1 MNRKFALF
9 FVLLIV
15 ALVTLAC
22 SPCGLL
28 GGGSEPAPENTV
40 IPSATEPP
48 AVEPTAPAA
57 EPTAPATEE
66 GPDEYDTAFPLPDDV
81 QNFIGDGGESDV
93 SFQTSLNMDEAIE
106 FYRQALS
113 DMGLTEY
120 EVLTVIEDE
129 GFSLVFT
136 SWPNGEELVLQ
147 GVDFGDTINVSIRLE
162 EVVESAATTPPET
175 ETGLGE
181 EQRSEAGGFAFQ
193 PIPGYTVEEMFG
205 FARMEAPDADPDTG
219 PAIMLIGAVVE
230 ESSTSEQL
238 YDEFVGDLET
248 DVEVSKPREVTV
260 GSVPGLAVD
269 VSGTEGGQDFAAR
282 IVLVAVSPT
291 QSFTM
296 IGMAS
301 PDRWDD
307 ELAPLFDAVLASI
320 SFFEPDLSFE
330 LPDEEGEEIRQ
341 WATSATASSE
351 YGNPDWSASQATGA
365 PDTIIEECADLPTA
379 WASQGSDTVEWLELY
394 YDTPV
399 YPTEVNIIQTHSP
412 DQVVMVELIDT
423 EGTYHEVYTGEPEN
437 LWEECPYTL
446 SILVWADYQAAGVK
460 ITIDQ
465 SVIDPTWNEIDAV
478 ELVGVSE

>member
-1 MNRKFALF
+1 MNRKFTSI

-15 ALVTLAC
+15 ALATLAC
-22 SPCGLL
+22 GL
-28 GGGSEPAPENTV
+28 GGDAVEPTSTPAP
-40 IPSATEPP
+40 TEPP
-48 AVEPTAPAA
+48 AAPSPTPSAA
-57 EPTAPATEE
+57 EPAEPTLAPADS
-66 GPDEYDTAFPLPDDV
+66 GGNYDTVFPLPDDV
-81 QNFIGDGGESDV
+81 QNFSGKGGESMAN
-93 SFQTSLNMDEAIE
+93 FQTSLSMDEVIE
-106 FYRQALS
+106 FYRQAFAGLGLS
-113 DMGLTEY
+113 EY
-120 EVLTVIEDE
+120 EILTVIEDE
-129 GFSLVFT
+129 GFSMVFT
-136 SWPNGEELVLQ
+136 GWPSGEELVIQ
-147 GVDFGDTINVSIRLE
+147 GVDLGDSTNVNIRFE
-162 EVVESAATTPPET
+162 EIVDSAET
-175 ETGLGE
+175 APSETVTGE
-181 EQRSEAGGFAFQ
+181 EYRSEAGGFAFQ
-193 PIPGYTVEEMFG
+193 TIPGYTVEEFFG

-238 YDEFVGDLET
+238 YDDFMSDIEA

-260 GSVPGLAVD
+260 GGVPGLAVD
-269 VSGTEGGQDFAAR
+269 VSGTEGGQNFAAR
-282 IVLVAVSPT
+282 IVLVAVTPT

-296 IGMAS
+296 IGMA
-301 PDRWDD
+301 PPERWDD
-307 ELAPLFDAVLASI
+307 ELAPLFDAVMDSI

-446 SILVWADYQAAGVK
+446 SILVWADYQAVGVK

>member
-1 MNRKFALF
+1 MNRKFAPF
-9 FVLLIV
+9 FVLLTV

-93 SFQTSLNMDEAIE
+93 SFQTSLSMDEAIE

-205 FARMEAPDADPDTG
+205 FASMEAPDADSDVG
-219 PAIMLIGAVVE
+219 PAIMLIGSAVE
-230 ESSTSEQL
+230 ESMNLEELYGDFVTGLEAGVGISE
-238 YDEFVGDLET
+238 
-248 DVEVSKPREVTV
+248 PRAVTV
-260 GSVPGLAVD
+260 GGVPGLAVD
-269 VSGTEGGQDFAAR
+269 MSGDEGGQEFAGR
-282 IVLVAVSPT
+282 IVFVAVSPT
-291 QSFTM
+291 QNFTM
-296 IGMAS
+296 FGMAS

-307 ELAPLFDAVLASI
+307 ELAPLFDAMMDSI
-320 SFFEPDLSFE
+320 SFFEP
-330 LPDEEGEEIRQ
+330 
-341 WATSATASSE
+341 
-351 YGNPDWSASQATGA
+351 TG
-365 PDTIIEECADLPTA
+365 
-379 WASQGSDTVEWLELY
+379 G
-394 YDTPV
+394 
-399 YPTEVNIIQTHSP
+399 
-412 DQVVMVELIDT
+412 
-423 EGTYHEVYTGEPEN
+423 
-437 LWEECPYTL
+437 
-446 SILVWADYQAAGVK
+446 
-460 ITIDQ
+460 
-465 SVIDPTWNEIDAV
+465 
-478 ELVGVSE
+478 

>member
-1 MNRKFALF
+1 MNRKYAPL

-15 ALVTLAC
+15 ALATLAC
-22 SPCGLL
+22 GL
-28 GGGSEPAPENTV
+28 GGD
-40 IPSATEPP
+40 
-48 AVEPTAPAA
+48 AVEPTSTTAPT
-57 EPTAPATEE
+57 EPPSPTDAPATSPTSLPTEPTLAPADS
-66 GPDEYDTAFPLPDDV
+66 GGNYDTVFPLPDDV
-81 QNFIGDGGESDV
+81 QNFGGDGGESDV
-93 SFQTSLNMDEAIE
+93 NFQTSLSMDAAIE
-106 FYRQALS
+106 FYRQALG

-120 EVLTVIEDE
+120 EILTVIEDK
-129 GFSLVFT
+129 GCSLVFT
-136 SWPNGEELVLQ
+136 SWPNGEEIVLQ
-147 GVDFGDTINVSIRLE
+147 GVDLGDTINVSIRLE
-162 EVVESAATTPPET
+162 EIVESAATTPPET
-175 ETGLGE
+175 EAGLGE
-181 EQRSEAGGFAFQ
+181 ELRSEMGGFAFQ
-193 PIPGYTVEEMFG
+193 TIPGYTVEEFFG
-205 FARMEAPDADPDTG
+205 FTSMEAPDADPDTG
-219 PAIMLIGAVVE
+219 PTIMLIGAVVE

-238 YDEFVGDLET
+238 YDEFVSDLEAG
-248 DVEVSKPREVTV
+248 VEVSEPREVIV
-260 GSVPGLAVD
+260 GGVPGLAVD

-291 QSFTM
+291 QNFTM
-296 IGMAS
+296 FGMA
-301 PDRWDD
+301 PPERWDG
-307 ELAPLFDAVLASI
+307 ELAPLFDAVLDSI

-330 LPDEEGEEIRQ
+330 LPGEEGEEIRQ

-351 YGNPDWSASQATGA
+351 YGNPDWAASQATGA
-365 PDTIIEECADLPTA
+365 PDTPECGDYATA

-412 DQVVMVELIDT
+412 DQVVNVELIDT

-446 SILVWADYQAAGVK
+446 SILVWADYQAVGVK